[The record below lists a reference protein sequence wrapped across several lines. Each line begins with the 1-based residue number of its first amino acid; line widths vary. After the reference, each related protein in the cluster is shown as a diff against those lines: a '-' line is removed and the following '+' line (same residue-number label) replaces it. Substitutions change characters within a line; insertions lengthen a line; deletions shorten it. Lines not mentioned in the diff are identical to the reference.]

1 MDALTNSPVI
11 QMLMDP
17 VLYIGL
23 GYGLL
28 LTLQIAG
35 LSIVLSFAF
44 GTVLG
49 AMRYSGLP
57 VISQVATTYIE
68 VVRNLPTLLLILV
81 SYFVLGLPAMWAATI
96 GLTIYTSAII
106 AEIIRGGLNSVAT
119 GQWEAARSQGLS
131 YLQCMRYIILPP
143 AVVKMI
149 PPIVSQFVT
158 VIKDSSFAMAI
169 GAYELMF
176 KGTILAAKYWKPAQ
190 IITIY
195 IVISLVY
202 FAINFAISSI
212 ARSLQNRWSAGRGTI
227 GADPS

>member
-1 MDALTNSPVI
+1 MNSPVI
-11 QMLMDP
+11 EMLTEQ
-17 VLYIGL
+17 VFWIGL
-23 GYGLL
+23 WYGLL

-35 LSIVLSFAF
+35 LSIVLSFVF

-49 AMRYSGLP
+49 AMRYSGVP
-57 VISQVATTYIE
+57 GIRHIAATYIE
-68 VVRNLPTLLLILV
+68 VVRNLPTLLLILT

-96 GLTIYTSAII
+96 GLTIFTSAII
-106 AEIIRGGLNSVAT
+106 AEVIRGGLNSVPV

-131 YLQCMRYIILPP
+131 FLQSMRYIVLPP
-143 AVVKMI
+143 SVVKMI

-176 KGTILAAKYWKPAQ
+176 KGTILAAKYWKPEQ

-195 IVISLVY
+195 LIISLIY
-202 FAINFAISSI
+202 FTINFAISSV
-212 ARSLQNRWSAGRGTI
+212 ARSLQAKLSAGRGSI
-227 GADPS
+227 GT

>member
-1 MDALTNSPVI
+1 MDAIMSNPVI
-11 QMLMDP
+11 QMLSDP

-23 GYGLL
+23 GQGLL
-28 LTLQIAG
+28 LTLEIAG
-35 LSIVLSFAF
+35 MSIVLSSLF
-44 GTVLG
+44 GTIIG
-49 AMRYSGLP
+49 AMRYSGFP
-57 VISQVATTYIE
+57 VISHLATTYIE
-68 VVRNLPTLLLILV
+68 VVRNLPQLLLILV

-96 GLTIYTSAII
+96 GLTIYTTAII
-106 AEIIRGGLNSVAT
+106 AEVIRGGLNSVPE
-119 GQWEAARSQGLS
+119 GQWEAARSQGFS
-131 YLQCMRYIILPP
+131 FLQSMWYIVLPP

-176 KGTILAAKYWKPAQ
+176 KGTILAAKYWRPSQ

-202 FAINFAISSI
+202 FAVNFVISTV
-212 ARSLQNRWSAGRGTI
+212 ARRLQKKLSTGRGTI
-227 GADPS
+227 GN

>member
-1 MDALTNSPVI
+1 MDSPVMV
-11 QMLMDP
+11 MLSDP
-17 VLYIGL
+17 VLYLGL
-23 GYGLL
+23 GQGLL

-35 LSIVLSFAF
+35 VSIALSFVI

-57 VISQVATTYIE
+57 VISHIAATYVEI
-68 VVRNLPTLLLILV
+68 VRNLPQLLLILV
-81 SYFVLGLPAMWAATI
+81 SYFVLGLPAMWAAVI
-96 GLTIYTSAII
+96 GLTIYTAAII
-106 AEIIRGGLNSVAT
+106 AEVIRGGLNSVMT
-119 GQWEAARSQGLS
+119 GQWEAARSQGFS
-131 YLQCMRYIILPP
+131 YLQAMRYIVLPP

-176 KGTILAAKYWKPAQ
+176 KGTILAAKYWRPEQ

-195 IVISLVY
+195 LVISLIY
-202 FAINFAISSI
+202 FAINFTISQI
-212 ARSLQNRWSAGRGTI
+212 ARRLQTKWSAGRGTI
-227 GADPS
+227 GS

>member
-1 MDALTNSPVI
+1 MGATANSPLI
-11 QMLMDP
+11 EMLTDP

-23 GYGLL
+23 GNGLL
-28 LTLQIAG
+28 LTLQIAV
-35 LSIVLSFAF
+35 LSIILSFAF

-49 AMRYSGLP
+49 SMRYSALP
-57 VISQVATTYIE
+57 VISQLATTYIE

-81 SYFVLGLPAMWAATI
+81 SYFVLGLSAMWAATI

-106 AEIIRGGLNSVAT
+106 AEVIRGGLNSVPT

-131 YLQCMRYIILPP
+131 YLQTMRYVVLPP
-143 AVVKMI
+143 SVVKMI

-176 KGTILAAKYWKPAQ
+176 KGTILAGKYWRPEQ

-195 IVISLVY
+195 LIIALVY
-202 FAINFAISSI
+202 FVINFALSMV
-212 ARSLQNRWSAGRGTI
+212 ARRIQKKLSAGRGTI
-227 GADPS
+227 GT

>member
-1 MDALTNSPVI
+1 MDAFLNSPVME
-11 QMLMDP
+11 MLSDP

-23 GYGLL
+23 GNGLL
-28 LTLQIAG
+28 LTLEVAAI
-35 LSIVLSFAF
+35 SIVLSSLF
-44 GTVLG
+44 GTVIG
-49 AMRYSGLP
+49 AMRYSGFP
-57 VISQVATTYIE
+57 VVSHIAATYIE
-68 VVRNLPTLLLILV
+68 VIRNLPTLLLILV

-131 YLQCMRYIILPP
+131 FLQAMRYVVLPQ

-176 KGTILAAKYWKPAQ
+176 KGTILAAKYWKAEQ

-195 IVISLVY
+195 VVIALIY
-202 FAINFAISSI
+202 FTINFGISML
-212 ARSLQNRWSAGRGTI
+212 ARRLQNRLSAGRGTI
-227 GADPS
+227 GT

>member
-1 MDALTNSPVI
+1 MDALTPVI
-11 QMLMDP
+11 EMLRDP

-23 GYGLL
+23 GNGLL
-28 LTLQIAG
+28 QTLQIAG

-44 GTVLG
+44 GTILG
-49 AMRYSGLP
+49 SMRYSALP
-57 VISQVATTYIE
+57 VISQVATAYIE
-68 VVRNLPTLLLILV
+68 FIRNLPTLLLILV

-106 AEIIRGGLNSVAT
+106 AEIIRGGLNSVPS
-119 GQWEAARSQGLS
+119 GQWEAARSQGMNFI
-131 YLQCMRYIILPP
+131 QAMRYVVLPP

-149 PPIVSQFVT
+149 PAIVSQFVT

-195 IVISLVY
+195 VVIALVY
-202 FAINFAISSI
+202 FIINFAISMV
-212 ARSLQNRWSAGRGTI
+212 ARRLQKKFSAGRGGI
-227 GADPS
+227 GG

>member
-1 MDALTNSPVI
+1 MDALANSPVI
-11 QMLMDP
+11 EMLRDP

-23 GYGLL
+23 GLGLS

-35 LSIVLSFAF
+35 LSIVFSFVG
-44 GTVLG
+44 GTIIG
-49 AMRYSGLP
+49 SMRYTGLP
-57 VISQVATTYIE
+57 VISHIATTYIE
-68 VVRNLPTLLLILV
+68 VIRNLPTLLLILV

-106 AEIIRGGLNSVAT
+106 AEIIRGGLNSVPT
-119 GQWEAARSQGLS
+119 GQWEAARSQGFS
-131 YLQCMRYIILPP
+131 FLQAMRYVVLPP

-176 KGTILAAKYWKPAQ
+176 KGTILAAKYWKPSQ

-195 IVISLVY
+195 VAISLVY
-202 FAINFAISSI
+202 FVINFVISTI
-212 ARSLQNRWSAGRGTI
+212 ARRLQTRMSVGRGSI
-227 GADPS
+227 GD

>member
-1 MDALTNSPVI
+1 MNALTPVI
-11 QMLMDP
+11 EMLKDP

-23 GYGLL
+23 GNGLL

-44 GTVLG
+44 GTILG
-49 AMRYSGLP
+49 SMRYSGLP
-57 VISQVATTYIE
+57 VVSHVAIAYIE
-68 VVRNLPTLLLILV
+68 FIRNLPTLLLILV

-106 AEIIRGGLNSVAT
+106 AEIIRGGLNSVPA
-119 GQWEAARSQGLS
+119 GQWEAAKSQGFNFI
-131 YLQCMRYIILPP
+131 QAMRHIVLPP

-149 PPIVSQFVT
+149 PAIVSQFVT

-195 IVISLVY
+195 VVIALVY
-202 FAINFAISSI
+202 FIINFAISMV
-212 ARSLQNRWSAGRGTI
+212 ARRLQKKFSAGRGGI
-227 GADPS
+227 GG

>member
-1 MDALTNSPVI
+1 MEAFMNSPVME
-11 QMLMDP
+11 MLTDP

-35 LSIVLSFAF
+35 LSIALSFVF
-44 GTVLG
+44 GTIIG
-49 AMRYSGLP
+49 SMRYTGLP
-57 VISQVATTYIE
+57 VISHVATIYIE
-68 VVRNLPTLLLILV
+68 VIRNLPTLLLILV

-106 AEIIRGGLNSVAT
+106 AEVIRGGLNSVPT
-119 GQWEAARSQGLS
+119 GQWEAARSQGFS
-131 YLQCMRYIILPP
+131 FLQSMRYIVLPP

-176 KGTILAAKYWKPAQ
+176 KGTILAAKYWRPAQ

-195 IVISLVY
+195 LVISLVY
-202 FAINFAISSI
+202 FIINFAISTV
-212 ARSLQNRWSAGRGTI
+212 ARRLQTKMSVGRGGI
-227 GADPS
+227 GD

>member
-1 MDALTNSPVI
+1 MEALMATPI
-11 QMLMDP
+11 MEMLSDP

-23 GYGLL
+23 GQGLL

-35 LSIVLSFAF
+35 FSIALSFVI

-49 AMRYSGLP
+49 AMRYTGLP
-57 VISQVATTYIE
+57 FISHFAATYIE
-68 VVRNLPTLLLILV
+68 VVRNLPQLLLILV

-106 AEIIRGGLNSVAT
+106 AEVIRGGLNSVPT
-119 GQWEAARSQGLS
+119 GQWEAARSQGFS
-131 YLQCMRYIILPP
+131 FMQSMRHVVLPP
-143 AVVKMI
+143 SVVKMI

-176 KGTILAAKYWKPAQ
+176 KGTILAAKYWRPEQ

-195 IVISLVY
+195 LIISFVY
-202 FAINFAISSI
+202 FAINFAISLF
-212 ARSLQNRWSAGRGTI
+212 ARNLQVRLSVGRGSI
-227 GADPS
+227 GD

>member
-1 MDALTNSPVI
+1 MNTPVME
-11 QMLMDP
+11 MLSDP

-28 LTLQIAG
+28 LTLEIAG
-35 LSIVLSFAF
+35 LSIGLSFAF

-49 AMRYSGLP
+49 SMRYSGLP
-57 VISQVATTYIE
+57 VIRHVAATYIE
-68 VVRNLPTLLLILV
+68 VIRNLPTLLLILT

-106 AEIIRGGLNSVAT
+106 AEIIRGGLNSVPS
-119 GQWEAARSQGLS
+119 GQWEAARSQGFS
-131 YLQCMRYIILPP
+131 FLQSMRYVVLPP

-176 KGTILAAKYWKPAQ
+176 KGTILAAKYWKPSQ

-195 IVISLVY
+195 LVISLIY
-202 FAINFAISSI
+202 FAINFAISMV
-212 ARSLQNRWSAGRGTI
+212 ARRLQTRLSAGRGGI
-227 GADPS
+227 GA

>member
-1 MDALTNSPVI
+1 MDATIFASI
-11 QMLMDP
+11 AEMLSDP
-17 VLYIGL
+17 VLYLGL
-23 GYGLL
+23 GQGLL

-35 LSIVLSFAF
+35 LSIGLSFVF
-44 GTVLG
+44 GTVIG

-57 VISQVATTYIE
+57 VIRHVATTYIE
-68 VVRNLPTLLLILV
+68 VVRNLPQLLLILT

-96 GLTIYTSAII
+96 GLTIYTTAII
-106 AEIIRGGLNSVAT
+106 AEVIRGGLNSVPT
-119 GQWEAARSQGLS
+119 GQWEAARSQGFS
-131 YLQCMRYIILPP
+131 FLQSMRYIVLPP

-176 KGTILAAKYWKPAQ
+176 KGTILAAKYWRPEQ

-195 IVISLVY
+195 ITISLIY
-202 FAINFAISSI
+202 FAVNFTISLF
-212 ARSLQNRWSAGRGTI
+212 ARGLQTRLSVGRGSI
-227 GADPS
+227 GA

>member
-1 MDALTNSPVI
+1 MDALTPVI
-11 QMLMDP
+11 EMLKDP

-23 GYGLL
+23 GNGLL
-28 LTLQIAG
+28 LTLQISV
-35 LSIVLSFAF
+35 LSIALSFVF

-49 AMRYSGLP
+49 SMRYSGLP
-57 VISQVATTYIE
+57 VVSHIATTYIE
-68 VVRNLPTLLLILV
+68 VIRNLPTLLLILV

-106 AEIIRGGLNSVAT
+106 AEIIRGGLNSVPP
-119 GQWEAARSQGLS
+119 GQWEAARSQGMNFI
-131 YLQCMRYIILPP
+131 QAMRYVVLPP
-143 AVVKMI
+143 SVVKMI
-149 PPIVSQFVT
+149 PAIVSQFVT

-195 IVISLVY
+195 VVISLVY
-202 FAINFAISSI
+202 FVINFSISLV
-212 ARSLQNRWSAGRGTI
+212 ARRLQKKFSVGRGSI
-227 GADPS
+227 GE

>member
-1 MDALTNSPVI
+1 MEAFMNTPVM
-11 QMLMDP
+11 QMLSDP
-17 VLYIGL
+17 VLYLGL
-23 GYGLL
+23 GYGLI
-28 LTLQIAG
+28 LTLEISA
-35 LSIVLSFAF
+35 LSIVLSFVF

-49 AMRYSGLP
+49 SMRYSGLP

-68 VVRNLPTLLLILV
+68 FIRNLPALLLILV

-106 AEIIRGGLNSVAT
+106 AEIIRGGLNSVPQ
-119 GQWEAARSQGLS
+119 GQWEAARSQGFS
-131 YLQCMRYIILPP
+131 FLQSMRHIILPP

-149 PPIVSQFVT
+149 PAIVSQFVT

-195 IVISLVY
+195 VIISLVY
-202 FAINFAISSI
+202 FTINFIISTI
-212 ARSLQNRWSAGRGTI
+212 ARRLQTKLSAGRGTI
-227 GADPS
+227 GS

>member
-1 MDALTNSPVI
+1 VDAFLHGPVF
-11 QMLMDP
+11 QMLSDP

-28 LTLQIAG
+28 LTLQISG
-35 LSIVLSFAF
+35 LSIALSSVF

-49 AMRYSGLP
+49 SMRYSKLP
-57 VISQVATTYIE
+57 VLSQLATTYIE
-68 VVRNLPTLLLILV
+68 VIRNLPALLLILV

-106 AEIIRGGLNSVAT
+106 AEIIRGGLNSVSS
-119 GQWEAARSQGLS
+119 GQWEAARSQGFTF
-131 YLQCMRYIILPP
+131 LQSMRYIVLPP
-143 AVVKMI
+143 AVVKMT
-149 PPIVSQFVT
+149 PAIVSQFVT

-176 KGTILAAKYWKPAQ
+176 KGTILAAKYWRPSQ

-195 IVISLVY
+195 VVISLVY
-202 FAINFAISSI
+202 FVINFTISML
-212 ARSLQNRWSAGRGTI
+212 ARRMQTRMSAGRGSI
-227 GADPS
+227 GG

>member
-1 MDALTNSPVI
+1 MNTFMDSPVMV
-11 QMLMDP
+11 MLSDP
-17 VLYIGL
+17 VLYLGL
-23 GYGLL
+23 GQGLL

-35 LSIVLSFAF
+35 VSIALSFVI

-57 VISQVATTYIE
+57 VISHIAATYVEI
-68 VVRNLPTLLLILV
+68 VRNLPQLLLILV
-81 SYFVLGLPAMWAATI
+81 SYFVLGLPAMWAAVI
-96 GLTIYTSAII
+96 GLTIYTAAII
-106 AEIIRGGLNSVAT
+106 AEVIRGGLNSVMT
-119 GQWEAARSQGLS
+119 GQWEAARSQGFS
-131 YLQCMRYIILPP
+131 YLQAMRYIVLPP

-176 KGTILAAKYWKPAQ
+176 KGTILAAKYWRPEQ

-195 IVISLVY
+195 LVISLIY
-202 FAINFAISSI
+202 FAINFTISQI
-212 ARSLQNRWSAGRGTI
+212 ARRLQTKWSAGRGTI
-227 GADPS
+227 GS

>member
-1 MDALTNSPVI
+1 MDAIMSNPVI
-11 QMLMDP
+11 QMLSDP

-23 GYGLL
+23 GQGLM
-28 LTLQIAG
+28 LTLEIAG
-35 LSIVLSFAF
+35 MSIVLSSLF
-44 GTVLG
+44 GTIIG
-49 AMRYSGLP
+49 AMRYSGFP
-57 VISQVATTYIE
+57 VISHLATTYIE
-68 VVRNLPTLLLILV
+68 VVRNLPQLLLILV

-106 AEIIRGGLNSVAT
+106 AEVIRGGLNSVPV
-119 GQWEAARSQGLS
+119 GQWEAARSQGFS
-131 YLQCMRYIILPP
+131 FLQSMRYIVLPP

-176 KGTILAAKYWKPAQ
+176 KGTILAAKYWRPSQ

-202 FAINFAISSI
+202 FAVNFVISTV
-212 ARSLQNRWSAGRGTI
+212 ARRLQKKLSTGRGTI
-227 GADPS
+227 GN